1 MNTYSSALQI
11 DPSLKLEFN
20 GKVYRPKFIVQAIKA
35 KFESWLKAKV
45 QDEILSLPPAERE
58 LKLELLREHADNVA
72 SGKYGFHTDLAKKAM
87 ESPAGGIA
95 LLSLVFD
102 CSEEEVMELMLAK
115 GDEAKALLEQVKAQ
129 SFPKS

>member
-11 DPSLKLEFN
+11 DPSLKIEHN
-20 GKVYRPKFIVQAIKA
+20 GKTYRPKFIIQAIKA
-35 KFESWLKAKV
+35 QFESWLADTAKKT
-45 QDEILSLPPAERE
+45 ILSLPPAER
-58 LKLELLREHADNVA
+58 LELLREHVTAIQTGA
-72 SGKYGFHTDLAKKAM
+72 YGFHTDLAKKAM

-95 LLSLVFD
+95 LLSFVFD